1 MEIRQF
7 ENKIIKLKKDLANK
21 DREIETQAKKITG
34 ENEEVYL

>member
-21 DREIETQAKKITG
+21 DLEIETQAKKITG